1 MLHSF
6 CSGILTFDANGKE
19 NVTVIPFLSLCVCDF
34 NMMAE
39 ASNHME
45 ANTYKFCPSCYV
57 SCSIFKLHVLFIVHA
72 HLFKAHAS
80 ELSDT
85 KNWQLSVCC
94 CGPHCKLFIFSCYPR
109 LLSHLNE
116 TLHKT
121 SLGEEHSTLL
131 KWKSFSFSFF
141 NRCFNIE
148 IETKVNFIFKRCIDE
163 TPCFLSITL
172 LSFKGEII

>member
-19 NVTVIPFLSLCVCDF
+19 KVTVIPFLSLCVCDF

-39 ASNHME
+39 ASNHMG
-45 ANTYKFCPSCYV
+45 ANTYKFCPRCYV

-80 ELSDT
+80 ELSDK

-94 CGPHCKLFIFSCYPR
+94 CKLFIFSCYPR
-109 LLSHLNE
+109 LLSQLNE

-131 KWKSFSFSFF
+131 KWKSFSFSFSIDASTLKLKRKSISF
-141 NRCFNIE
+141 SRGASTKPHVFSPLHCFH
-148 IETKVNFIFKRCIDE
+148 
-163 TPCFLSITL
+163 L
-172 LSFKGEII
+172 KGK